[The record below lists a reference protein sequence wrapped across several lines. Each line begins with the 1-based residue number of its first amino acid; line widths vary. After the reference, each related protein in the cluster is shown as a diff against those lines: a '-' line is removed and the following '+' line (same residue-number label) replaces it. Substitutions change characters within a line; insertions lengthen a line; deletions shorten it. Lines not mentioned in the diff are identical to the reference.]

1 MDVVDIGETSY
12 SMPLVDDINGD
23 GRMDLVAATMNG
35 VVYPF
40 ESGDAPYDPM
50 HAWTSQVH
58 AMNNFV
64 ARAGTYGV
72 RAKDRGYH
80 DVGTKIDVPFEI
92 VDARRQGRD
101 GVQPRTVR
109 RAE

>member
-1 MDVVDIGETSY
+1 MSRAET
-12 SMPLVDDINGD
+12 
-23 GRMDLVAATMNG
+23 R
-35 VVYPF
+35 
-40 ESGDAPYDPM
+40 YDPM

-80 DVGTKIDVPFEI
+80 DVRGTKIDVPFEI
-92 VDARRQGRD
+92 VDAKPARRGRD
-101 GVQPRTVR
+101 ERSTRTVR
-109 RAE
+109 SRG